1 MALPGT
7 SPHPL
12 TSCLPSLRR
21 PASMSLPVPD
31 PANRPIPADAADLAT
46 LPRRER
52 VEQAFADI
60 PLTPNE
66 RRAIQAL
73 LDAPDSTAPELGAAC
88 GWQNAAWRTQMILLC
103 QRRRRYFWPNGMA
116 ADITNGA
123 ILGALTEYDS
133 ATLRFSPQPDILHI
147 LYEAVDAG

>member
-1 MALPGT
+1 MAQPGK
-7 SPHPL
+7 SPHTL
-12 TSCLPSLRR
+12 TSYLPSFRR
-21 PASMSLPVPD
+21 PASMAMPD
-31 PANRPIPADAADLAT
+31 PANRHSPADVSAIAA

-73 LDAPDSTAPELGAAC
+73 LDAPDSTATELSAAC

-103 QRRRRYFWPNGMA
+103 QRRRRYFWPNGMG

-123 ILGALTEYDS
+123 IIGALTEYDS
-133 ATLRFSPQPDILHI
+133 ATLGFSPQADILHI
-147 LYEAVDAG
+147 LYEALDAG

>member
-1 MALPGT
+1 MALTGT

-12 TSCLPSLRR
+12 TNCLPPLRR

-31 PANRPIPADAADLAT
+31 PASHHAPADASALAT

-123 ILGALTEYDS
+123 ILAALTEYDS

>member
-1 MALPGT
+1 MAQPGK
-7 SPHPL
+7 SPRPL
-12 TSCLPSLRR
+12 TSYLPSLRR

-31 PANRPIPADAADLAT
+31 PANRHSPADASSLAT

-52 VEQAFADI
+52 AEKAFADI

-73 LDAPDSTAPELGAAC
+73 LDAPDSTATELSTAC

-116 ADITNGA
+116 SDITNGA
-123 ILGALTEYDS
+123 IIGALTEYDS
-133 ATLRFSPQPDILHI
+133 ATLGFSPQPDILHI
-147 LYEAVDAG
+147 LYEAVEAG